1 MDFYWG
7 AVIVIFHGDQSQSAK
22 SRKGRQKKKNLIIYG
37 MEEVETSREELEA
50 QICKLIYKTLYKD

>member
-22 SRKGRQKKKNLIIYG
+22 SKNGRQKKKNLIIYG
-37 MEEVETSREELEA
+37 MEEVETILVEKSW
-50 QICKLIYKTLYKD
+50 KHKSVF